1 MEEFDF
7 MSTDNI
13 AQDLMDIKETARIKK
28 IISQLQMYDNDPKEL
43 TRIYTDILEED
54 NVSFILTKISQD
66 KIFVKHFPEFY
77 EKNEFGENVLNCQQN
92 SDYHKYGVF
101 KHILY
106 NSL

>member
-28 IISQLQMYDNDPKEL
+28 IISQLQMYDNDQKEL

-54 NVSFILTKISQD
+54 NVSFVNKILIITNMVFLNIYYIQLKRLEKQ
-66 KIFVKHFPEFY
+66 VK
-77 EKNEFGENVLNCQQN
+77 
-92 SDYHKYGVF
+92 YH
-101 KHILY
+101 LEM
-106 NSL
+106 NN